1 MTGDGAGCRVCCLCP
16 EGSCFTKKKHT
27 LMHTH
32 THTGKHTQSE
42 RYKTCKTSV
51 KQQQKQQKKNRE
63 GERKKSFSY
72 VLLLLIEFFPVLS
85 LPSLLLLLLVTGR
98 CGEPMLGQH
107 IRIRLALPP
116 RTTPRS
122 ISSRESRNEKW
133 ETRLV
138 SKCYTALHC
147 CTLLTLLYT
156 GCRQFS
162 CYF

>member
-1 MTGDGAGCRVCCLCP
+1 MLWQEGSGISPVTVHMTGDGAGCRVCCLCP

-27 LMHTH
+27 LIHTH

-51 KQQQKQQKKNRE
+51 KQQQQQQKKNRE

-85 LPSLLLLLLVTGR
+85 PSLPSSLLLLLLLLVTGR

-122 ISSRESRNEKW
+122 ISSRESRNEK
-133 ETRLV
+133 
-138 SKCYTALHC
+138 
-147 CTLLTLLYT
+147 
-156 GCRQFS
+156 
-162 CYF
+162 